1 MTLQDRIVLPLSML
15 AAALLWLFI
24 SLSQTYTT
32 EVSIPV
38 VFTNLPDD
46 KALLQPL
53 PNKMDMF
60 VRSQGAY
67 LVWYFTLK
75 NMRLQIDYRQQPAS
89 RSIPAINYLRTLQQ
103 QMPRIEI
110 TDIKPDTIYFKF
122 DKKSEKLAPVK
133 IRYNITTNPAFDLKT
148 VAANPDTILVV
159 GPASVVDTIKYW
171 QTEQITYRDI
181 KQTYEGVIAL
191 TKPPMPTLTISANAV
206 KYKVTVEEFTEKTLS
221 IPIEKLNVPPR
232 ASVFIYPQNAN
243 VIFQVGISEFDQIE
257 PYYFKIAADFNG
269 INLQTDKGVPLKLIE
284 KPINVRNIRIS
295 PKMAEFMIMGNTAK

>member
-53 PNKMDMF
+53 PDKMDLF

-75 NMRLQIDYRQQPAS
+75 NMRLQIDYRQQPAN

-133 IRYNITTNPAFDLKT
+133 IRYDITTNPAFDLKT

-191 TKPPMPTLTISANAV
+191 TKPHLPTITISANAV

-221 IPIEKLNVPPR
+221 IPIEKHNVPPK
-232 ASVFIYPQNAN
+232 APVFIYPQNAN

-257 PYYFKIAADFNG
+257 PYYFKIAADFTG
-269 INLQTDKGVPLKLIE
+269 INLQTDKRVPLKLIE